1 MKKMVYLVMGFT
13 LMSTLTINAQRMGDA
28 GKPFGKLPIVDEI
41 ICAKTDHSFVESSS
55 GASKVE
61 TLLGKKCRVLPNA
74 GDTKYFGYLVGKG
87 KNLKAGKAYLLT
99 VEYPQD
105 KARTIFVQNRG
116 AEVSRGFNTGDAC
129 GDVLYTYTNNNNE
142 SLKIPLSGKIETW
155 QCFFNLHDRFPDL
168 NLPRG
173 RNARTMTPETGFW
186 VTITQ
191 AKALSAP
198 LNNGAAVYR
207 IRLYEVPNPEKL
219 YMNIKMPPANLPRR
233 YLFWREEMSDG
244 VLSMGHKKEE
254 KDPKYRGLNN
264 PTDWYDYKMR
274 LARFL
279 GMNAF
284 SKDMLEFG
292 ANQGW
297 DASTYGGNSWVWA
310 SPTPERWGNIV
321 DMVSAKYKNYISMIP
336 YYEYCGSK
344 GQNGHGNKKRC
355 RPLGDIGPAYTHIK
369 WTEKANA
376 DITDPETFEDF
387 KKMLDCTV
395 LTFKDKV
402 NFAGIWIRPRP
413 SQLPISFADATIARF
428 NKDTGSS
435 VNRQKLKNDSGL
447 YKKYLS
453 WWFKKRRDFLVAMQ
467 KYLEENGIKNP
478 TILFTPDSSEPGISL
493 KGKSYLVTDDKA
505 KWDKVLSGGG
515 HKKTAIDIKDVINQ
529 DLHIKALLAPRG
541 TWGKW
546 EWQHSAPQGDPQN
559 YTDVTNVYMT
569 YSFNGLYS
577 VSSPT
582 AFDKFRT
589 PSGLAAIQHFPLNEN
604 TMDKRLGYFVC
615 DVERAGPYC
624 ILDEAR
630 AMANGDPKF
639 MGFLAGASFNMGFPY
654 YARKFNAAFLSLPA
668 IPSKKIKG
676 ASSDREVVVRQI
688 KTKKDGTYLAVIN
701 TGLKSKK
708 ATITLPAKGTLYDA
722 PTGKKYAKVKDG
734 KVTLSFYPGQMRAM
748 LIK

>member
-1 MKKMVYLVMGFT
+1 MMPIMQ
-13 LMSTLTINAQRMGDA
+13 AQTTGDA

-41 ICAKTDHSFVESSS
+41 LCSKTDHDFTESSS

-61 TLLGKKCRVLPNA
+61 NLLGKPCRVLPNE
-74 GDTKYFGYLVGKG
+74 GDTKYFGYIMGKG
-87 KNLKAGKAYLLT
+87 KKLQAGKAYLLT

-105 KARTIFVQNRG
+105 KARTIFIQNRG
-116 AEVSRGFNTGDAC
+116 AEVSRAFNTGEAC

-142 SLKIPLSGKIETW
+142 SIKIPLSGKMETW
-155 QCFFNLHDRFPDL
+155 QCFFYLHDRFPDL

-173 RNARTMTPETGFW
+173 KNERTMTPETGFW
-186 VTITQ
+186 VTVTQ

-198 LNNGAAVYR
+198 LSNGAAVYR

-219 YMNIKMPPANLPRR
+219 YMDIKFPPADLPRR

-244 VLSMGHKKEE
+244 VLSMGHKAEE

-284 SKDMLEFG
+284 CKDMLEFG

-297 DASTYGGNSWVWA
+297 DASKHGGNSWVWA
-310 SPTPERWGNIV
+310 SSTPERWGNIV
-321 DMVSAKYKNYISMIP
+321 DMVNAKYKNDISMIP

-355 RPLGDIGPAYTHIK
+355 RPLNDIGPDYTHIA

-376 DITDPETFEDF
+376 DITDPDTYEDF

-395 LTFKDKV
+395 LEFKDKV
-402 NFAGIWIRPRP
+402 DFAGIWIRPRP
-413 SQLPISFADATIARF
+413 SQLPISFADATLERF
-428 NKDTGSS
+428 AKEANNGTAITRNQLKSDT
-435 VNRQKLKNDSGL
+435 GL
-447 YKKYLS
+447 YKKYLD
-453 WWFKKRRDFLVAMQ
+453 WWFTKRREFLVAMQ
-467 KYLEENGIKNP
+467 KYLEEGGIKNP
-478 TILFTPDSSEPGISL
+478 AILFTPDASEPGISL
-493 KGKSYLVTDDKA
+493 KGGNYVVTDDVA
-505 KWDKVLSGGG
+505 KWEKILSQSE
-515 HKKTAIDIKDVINQ
+515 HKKKPIDIKNVIDQ
-529 DLHIKALLAPRG
+529 DLHIQALLSPKG

-546 EWQHSAPQGDPQN
+546 EWQHSDPQGDPQN
-559 YTDVTNVYMT
+559 YQDIANVYMT

-577 VSSPT
+577 VSTPT

-589 PSGLAAIQHFPLNEN
+589 PSGLAAIQHFPLNET
-604 TMDKRLGYFVC
+604 TMDKKLGYFVC
-615 DVERAGPYC
+615 DVEKAGPYSL
-624 ILDEAR
+624 LDEAR
-630 AMANGDPKF
+630 AMANGDPKL
-639 MGFLAGASFNMGFPY
+639 MGFLAGASFNRGFPY
-654 YARKFNAAFLSLPA
+654 YARNFNAAFLSLPA
-668 IPSKKIKG
+668 LPSERLKN
-676 ASSDREVVVRQI
+676 ASSDQEVVVRQI
-688 KTKKDGTYLAVIN
+688 KTEKHGTYLAVIN

-722 PTGKKYAKVKDG
+722 PTGKKYSKVNGG
-734 KVTLSFYPGQMRAM
+734 KVSVSLYPGQMRSM